1 MFSPQIYTHNKIERM
16 GPLLPSNLPLA
27 LLMNLISTH
36 RGCILGLGEFLQLN
50 LNEPSSFAR
59 WSPPR
64 HMLLLCCK
72 RSAIEEI
79 NILDN
84 RAAAA
89 LNAAASCRLL
99 PSAVFDSYRFFFWVS
114 VGSCARRFSNLGEL
128 WHGTFLF
135 HLSQAKTLFYDW
147 CEMVM
152 HTYSEH
158 THTNTYAA
166 KSTQAFLM

>member
-27 LLMNLISTH
+27 LLMNLISTQ

-72 RSAIEEI
+72 RSAIEDPRQPRRGRTQCSGK
-79 NILDN
+79 LS
-84 RAAAA
+84 AFAV
-89 LNAAASCRLL
+89 SCFWFV
-99 PSAVFDSYRFFFWVS
+99 PFFFWVS